1 MVMIGY
7 VTAITKI
14 VSKKAAMESI
24 KNNVPKGT
32 EDLNLKAFS
41 EGYRLGQKEGNK
53 K

>member
-14 VSKKAAMESI
+14 ISKNAAKESI

-32 EDLNLKAFS
+32 ENLNFKAFE
-41 EGYRLGQKEGNK
+41 EGYKLGQKEGK